1 MATAPSL
8 FPEETIREDQELFR
22 GDIERPIETVIHVD
36 LSDESIVAHEI
47 EEYVVTENIREHLE
61 ELVDVFGDTARNPSE
76 STNVW
81 VSGFFGSGKSSF
93 AKTVGYALD
102 NPLIDGRTATDRLL
116 GRANSHK
123 LDALLNTAHTLVPT
137 IAVFLDLA
145 SGRDMLREGES
156 LVLPVYRGLLKRL
169 GYSSNE
175 LLAELEVTL
184 EAEGRLQAFE
194 AAVLEATDGRPWA
207 QVRDVALAKNYAS
220 RALHLIDSANFP
232 SADSWAKAAA
242 APNID
247 HNWLANRALELL
259 ARRGEGATRLVFV
272 VDEVGQYVARSIQR
286 MFDLQGLAE
295 AFQKKRG
302 PLWLVVTSQER
313 LSDVVDSLESRQVE
327 YARVQDR
334 FPLRVDLL
342 PSDIH
347 EVTSRRVLDK
357 TDAGQSLVS
366 ETLAAHRNQLGAHV
380 RLESPTRA
388 ADIAEDQF
396 VRLYP
401 LVPYQVQLLIDAV
414 SARRAQGGG
423 SPMLGGS
430 NRTIIKLAQQLVID
444 PSHGLG
450 DDDVGALITLDRAA
464 QLLEEAIPTSWRHEI
479 EQVADKYGDG
489 ATETQVMRAVALC
502 SDVPALPLTE
512 ANLAVLLHDRIG
524 GESRRGD
531 VADAV
536 AGLVVDDRLR
546 AGDDGYHIQSPEQ
559 KDWEKS
565 RRGKEPRPAD
575 AIRIRKALVRQAL
588 GGLSVTKGRSFKVEL
603 WVEGEKLADGDV
615 ALDIEEADATRRD
628 QLRGQSRDDT
638 AKNRVSWVYSLSDA
652 AYQAIVEWYRSD
664 EMIKAK
670 DTPSKTA
677 AEVEL
682 LGEER
687 QRLGR
692 VERQLTDR
700 LARDLTSG
708 QVIFRGKVDEAP
720 TGTLMQSAQKLMTER
735 ISEIYDRLDS
745 FAAQL
750 STKDV
755 MTVLRTDDLG
765 TVNEALTESGI
776 GLVRLTPEGHQ
787 FATDSGPLDD
797 LLKLVKSEMSFGHAV
812 TGALLASKLAAPPRG
827 APIEVAQALT
837 AAALRAGLLEVTY
850 QGSRIGDP
858 SDHRLERVFGR
869 ISDFRG
875 SSFAPPTAGPD
886 IETRVQLAASL
897 GKLTGTKP
905 AIDPAGLAAALRQFF
920 APDREA
926 CSKIGAGLMGADLA
940 VPDSVS
946 RLRNIVF
953 SFPQASDADVITT
966 AAGAWVDL
974 VADHETVCKLVE
986 TLDDDLPL
994 VRAARAQIQAG
1005 GEGLGSEATAG
1016 VGELADLLA
1025 TGNLLSHRGAIKQLT
1040 TKVQDARR
1048 HAASE
1053 AAARITSKLDHAR
1066 AAIRAQFAE
1075 MDSGKVDEAMRQLEH
1090 LAPPD
1095 EPTTVPLGDLLARAE
1110 LVESR
1115 AASTARV
1122 LEELQAAGNLA
1133 RIHVMDL
1140 VSEPITTEEELDVAL
1155 GRIRQAALA
1164 ELAPPDPK
1172 QVRLQ

>member
-1 MATAPSL
+1 MKV
-8 FPEETIREDQELFR
+8 RELFR

-36 LSDESIVAHEI
+36 LSDEAIVAHEI

-61 ELVDVFGDTARNPSE
+61 ELADVYADTARNPSE

-93 AKTVGYALD
+93 AKTLGYAMA
-102 NPLIDGRTATDRLL
+102 NPAVEGRTATERLL
-116 GRANSHK
+116 PRANSHK
-123 LDALLNTAHTLVPT
+123 LEALLNTAHTLAPT

-156 LVLPVYRGLLKRL
+156 LVLPVYRALLKRL

-194 AAVLEATDGRPWA
+194 TAVTEATDGRPWK

-220 RALHLIDSANFP
+220 RALHLIDATTFP
-232 SADSWAKAAA
+232 SADSWAKAATT
-242 APNID
+242 PSID

-259 ARRGEGATRLVFV
+259 RRRGGRATRLVFV
-272 VDEVGQYVARSIQR
+272 VDEVGQYVARSIHR

-302 PLWLVVTSQER
+302 PLWLVVTSQEK

-357 TDAGQSLVS
+357 TEAGQTLVR
-366 ETLAAHRNQLGAHV
+366 TALAAHRNQLNAHT

-388 ADIAEDQF
+388 ADIAEDEF

-430 NRTIIKLAQQLVID
+430 NRTIIRLAQQLVID
-444 PSHGLG
+444 ATHGLG
-450 DDDVGALITLDRAA
+450 DNKVGALITLDRAA
-464 QLLEEAIPTSWRHEI
+464 LLLEEAIPTSWRHEI
-479 EQVADKYGDG
+479 DQVADKYGEDS
-489 ATETQVMRAVALC
+489 TEAQVMRAVALC

-512 ANLAVLLHDRIG
+512 ANLAALLHESIG
-524 GESRRGD
+524 GESRRTE
-531 VADAV
+531 VATALQS
-536 AGLVVDDRLR
+536 LVTDDRLR
-546 AGDDGYHIQSPEQ
+546 AGDDGFHIQSPEQ
-559 KDWEKS
+559 KDWEKA

-575 AIRIRKALVRQAL
+575 AIRIRKTLIRQAL
-588 GGLSVTKGRSFKVEL
+588 AGLSVTKGRSFKVEL
-603 WVEGEKLADGDV
+603 WVEGEKLSDGEV
-615 ALDIEEADATRRD
+615 ALHIEEADATRRD
-628 QLRGQSRDDT
+628 QLRNQSREDT
-638 AKNRVSWVYSLSDA
+638 AKNRVTWAYTLSEET
-652 AYQAIVEWYRSD
+652 YQAIVEWYRSD

-677 AEVEL
+677 TEVEL

-687 QRLGR
+687 QRLAR
-692 VERQLTDR
+692 VERKLTDR
-700 LARDLTSG
+700 LAGDLTSG
-708 QVIFRGKVDEAP
+708 QVVFRGKVDDAP
-720 TGTLMQSAQKLMTER
+720 AGTLAQAAQKLITER
-735 ISEIYDRLDS
+735 ISEIYDRLDN

-765 TVNEALTESGI
+765 TVNEALSESGI

-797 LLKLVKSEMSFGHAV
+797 MLKIVKSEMNFGHAV
-812 TGALLASKLAAPPRG
+812 TGALLATKLAAPPRG
-827 APIEVAQALT
+827 APIEIVQALT
-837 AAALRAGLLEVTY
+837 AAAVRAGLLEVTY
-850 QGSRIGDP
+850 QGAKIGNP
-858 SDHRLERVFGR
+858 ADHRLERVFGR
-869 ISDFRG
+869 INDFRG
-875 SSFAPPTAGPD
+875 SSFAPPVAGPSV
-886 IETRVQLAASL
+886 ETRVEVASNL
-897 GKLTGTKP
+897 GKVTGTKP
-905 AIDPAGLAAALRQFF
+905 PIDPAGLAAALREFF
-920 APDREA
+920 SPDGEA
-926 CSKIGAGLMGADLA
+926 CSKIRAGLMGADLA
-940 VPDSVS
+940 VPDAVT
-946 RLRNIVF
+946 RLQNIVA
-953 SFPQASDADVITT
+953 SFRQASDADIVTT
-966 AAGAWVDL
+966 AAAAWVDL
-974 VADHETVCKLVE
+974 TADHETVGKLEE
-986 TLDDDLPL
+986 TLDDDLPI
-994 VRAARAQIQAG
+994 VRKARAEVQAG
-1005 GEGLGSEATAG
+1005 GKGLPTEAMAA
-1016 VGELADLLA
+1016 VDELADLLA
-1025 TGNLLSHRGAIKQLT
+1025 AGDLLSHRGAIKDLT
-1040 TKVQDARR
+1040 ASIEDARR
-1048 HAASE
+1048 RAVDEAVARLIEELDATRAS
-1053 AAARITSKLDHAR
+1053 
-1066 AAIRAQFAE
+1066 IRARFAD
-1075 MDSGKVDEAMRQLEH
+1075 MDHGKVDEALRQLED
-1090 LAPPD
+1090 LTPPKD
-1095 EPTTVPLGDLLARAE
+1095 PGALGLGDLLGRIE
-1110 LVESR
+1110 LVEPR
-1115 AASTARV
+1115 AAATARV

-1133 RIHVMDL
+1133 RVRVTEL

-1155 GRIRQAALA
+1155 GRIRQAAAA
-1164 ELAPPDPK
+1164 ELSDGK

>member
-1 MATAPSL
+1 MK
-8 FPEETIREDQELFR
+8 IRELFR

-36 LSDESIVAHEI
+36 LSDEATVAHEI

-61 ELVDVFGDTARNPSE
+61 ELADVYGDNARNPSE

-93 AKTVGYALD
+93 AKAIGYALA
-102 NPLIDGRTATDRLL
+102 NPLIEGRTATDRLL
-116 GRANSHK
+116 ARANSHK
-123 LDALLNTAHTLVPT
+123 LEALLNTAHKQAPT

-175 LLAELEVTL
+175 LLAELEITL

-194 AAVLEATDGRPWA
+194 TAVLEATDGRPWA

-220 RALHLIDSANFP
+220 RALHLIDSATFP

-259 ARRGEGATRLVFV
+259 ARRGDGAKRLVFV

-357 TDAGQSLVS
+357 TDAGRSLVS
-366 ETLAAHRNQLGAHV
+366 DALAAHRNQFNAHV

-388 ADIAEDQF
+388 ADIAEDEF

-444 PSHGLG
+444 PNHGLG
-450 DDDVGALITLDRAA
+450 DGDVGALITLDRAA
-464 QLLEEAIPTSWRHEI
+464 RLLEEAIPTSWRHEI

-489 ATETQVMRAVALC
+489 ATEAQVMRAVALC

-512 ANLAVLLHDRIG
+512 PNLAVLLHDRIG
-524 GESRRGD
+524 GESRRGE
-531 VADAV
+531 VADAL
-536 AGLVVDDRLR
+536 GRLVIDDRLR
-546 AGDDGYHIQSPEQ
+546 VGDDGYHIQSPEQ

-575 AIRIRKALVRQAL
+575 AIRIRKALLRQAL
-588 GGLSVTKGRSFKVEL
+588 AGLSVTNGRSFKVEL

-615 ALDIEEADATRRD
+615 PLHIEEADSTRCD
-628 QLRGQSRDDT
+628 QLRGQSREDT
-638 AKNRVSWVYSLSDA
+638 AKNRVSWVYSLSDD

-664 EMIKAK
+664 EMIKTK

-692 VERQLTDR
+692 IERQLTDR

-708 QVIFRGKVDEAP
+708 QVIFRGKMDDAP
-720 TGTLMQSAQKLMTER
+720 AGSLTQSAQKLMTER
-735 ISEIYDRLDS
+735 ISEIYDRLDG

-765 TVNEALTESGI
+765 TVSEALTESGI
-776 GLVRLTPEGHQ
+776 GLVRLTPQGHR

-797 LLKLVKSEMSFGHAV
+797 LLRVVKSEMSFGHAV

-827 APIEVAQALT
+827 APIEVAQALA

-858 SDHRLERVFGR
+858 SDHRLDRVFGK

-886 IETRVQLAASL
+886 VETRVQLATNL
-897 GKLTGTKP
+897 GKLTGTRP
-905 AIDPAGLAAALRQFF
+905 AIDPTGLAAALRQFF
-920 APDREA
+920 AADREA
-926 CSKIGAGLMGADLA
+926 CSKIGAGLMGADLP
-940 VPDSVS
+940 VPDSVT
-946 RLRNIVF
+946 RLQNIVA
-953 SFPQASDADVITT
+953 SFPQASDADVIAT

-994 VRAARAQIQAG
+994 VRAARAEIRAG
-1005 GEGLGSEATAG
+1005 SEGLEPDVTAAAR
-1016 VGELADLLA
+1016 ELADLLA
-1025 TGNLLSHRGAIKQLT
+1025 TGNLLSHRGEIKQLT
-1040 TKVQDARR
+1040 TTVQDARR
-1048 HAASE
+1048 HAATD
-1053 AAARITSKLDHAR
+1053 AAADITSKLDHAR
-1066 AAIRAQFAE
+1066 AAIRARFAE
-1075 MDSGKVDEAMRQLEH
+1075 MDSGKVDEALRPLEQ
-1090 LAPPD
+1090 LAPPG

-1115 AASTARV
+1115 AANTARV

-1133 RIHVMDL
+1133 WIQVMDL
-1140 VSEPITTEEELDVAL
+1140 VSEPITSEEELDVAL
-1155 GRIRQAALA
+1155 VRIRQAVVIELA
-1164 ELAPPDPK
+1164 EGK
-1172 QVRLQ
+1172 QVRLR

>member
-1 MATAPSL
+1 VK
-8 FPEETIREDQELFR
+8 IRELFR

-36 LSDESIVAHEI
+36 LSDEATVAHEI

-61 ELVDVFGDTARNPSE
+61 ELADVYGDNARNPSE

-93 AKTVGYALD
+93 AKAIGYALA
-102 NPLIDGRTATDRLL
+102 NPLIEGRTATDRLL
-116 GRANSHK
+116 ARANSHK
-123 LDALLNTAHTLVPT
+123 LEALLNTAHKQAPT

-175 LLAELEVTL
+175 LLAELEITL

-194 AAVLEATDGRPWA
+194 TAVLEATDGRPWA

-220 RALHLIDSANFP
+220 RALHLIDSATFP

-259 ARRGEGATRLVFV
+259 ARRGDGAKRLVFV

-357 TDAGQSLVS
+357 TDAGRSLVS
-366 ETLAAHRNQLGAHV
+366 DALAAHRNQFNAHV

-388 ADIAEDQF
+388 ADIAEDEF

-444 PSHGLG
+444 PNHGLG
-450 DDDVGALITLDRAA
+450 DGDVGALITLDRAA
-464 QLLEEAIPTSWRHEI
+464 RLLEEAIPTSWRHEI

-489 ATETQVMRAVALC
+489 ATEAQVMRAVALC

-512 ANLAVLLHDRIG
+512 PNLAVLLHDRIG
-524 GESRRGD
+524 GESRRGE
-531 VADAV
+531 VADAL
-536 AGLVVDDRLR
+536 GRLVIDDRLR
-546 AGDDGYHIQSPEQ
+546 VGDDGYHIQSPEQ

-575 AIRIRKALVRQAL
+575 AIRIRKALLRQAL
-588 GGLSVTKGRSFKVEL
+588 AGLSVTNGRSFKVEL

-615 ALDIEEADATRRD
+615 PLHIEEADSTRCD
-628 QLRGQSRDDT
+628 QLRGQSREDT
-638 AKNRVSWVYSLSDA
+638 AKNRVSWVYSLSDD

-664 EMIKAK
+664 EMIKTK

-692 VERQLTDR
+692 IERQLTDR

-708 QVIFRGKVDEAP
+708 QVIFRGKMDDAP
-720 TGTLMQSAQKLMTER
+720 AGSLTQSAQKLMTER
-735 ISEIYDRLDS
+735 ISEIYDRLDG

-765 TVNEALTESGI
+765 TVSEALTESGI
-776 GLVRLTPEGHQ
+776 GLVRLTPQGHR

-797 LLKLVKSEMSFGHAV
+797 LLRVVKSEMSFGHAV

-827 APIEVAQALT
+827 APIEVAQALA

-858 SDHRLERVFGR
+858 SDHRLDRVFGK

-886 IETRVQLAASL
+886 VETRVQLATNL
-897 GKLTGTKP
+897 GKLTGTRP
-905 AIDPAGLAAALRQFF
+905 AIDPTGLAAALRQFF
-920 APDREA
+920 AADREA
-926 CSKIGAGLMGADLA
+926 CSKIGAGLMGADLP
-940 VPDSVS
+940 VPDSVT
-946 RLRNIVF
+946 RLQNIVA
-953 SFPQASDADVITT
+953 SFPQASDADVIAT

-994 VRAARAQIQAG
+994 VRAARAEIRAG
-1005 GEGLGSEATAG
+1005 SEGLEPDVTAAAR
-1016 VGELADLLA
+1016 ELADLLA
-1025 TGNLLSHRGAIKQLT
+1025 TGNLLSHRGEIKQLT
-1040 TKVQDARR
+1040 TTVQDARR
-1048 HAASE
+1048 HAATD
-1053 AAARITSKLDHAR
+1053 AAADITSKLDHAR
-1066 AAIRAQFAE
+1066 AAIRARFAE
-1075 MDSGKVDEAMRQLEH
+1075 MDSGKVDEALRPLEQ
-1090 LAPPD
+1090 LAPPG

-1115 AASTARV
+1115 AANTARV

-1133 RIHVMDL
+1133 WIQVMDL
-1140 VSEPITTEEELDVAL
+1140 VSEPITSEEELDVAL
-1155 GRIRQAALA
+1155 VRIRQAVVIELA
-1164 ELAPPDPK
+1164 EGK
-1172 QVRLQ
+1172 QVRLR

>member
-1 MATAPSL
+1 VK
-8 FPEETIREDQELFR
+8 IRELFR

-36 LSDESIVAHEI
+36 LSDEAIVAHEI

-61 ELVDVFGDTARNPSE
+61 ELADVYGDTARNPSE

-93 AKTVGYALD
+93 AKTVGYALA
-102 NPLIDGRTATDRLL
+102 NPLIEGRTATDRLL

-123 LDALLNTAHTLVPT
+123 LEALLNTAHKQAPT

-175 LLAELEVTL
+175 LLAELEITL

-194 AAVLEATDGRPWA
+194 TAVLEATDGRPWA
-207 QVRDVALAKNYAS
+207 QVRDVALSRNYAS
-220 RALHLIDSANFP
+220 RALHLIDAANFP

-242 APNID
+242 APSID

-259 ARRGEGATRLVFV
+259 GRRGDGATRLVFV

-366 ETLAAHRNQLGAHV
+366 ETLAAHRNQFNAHV

-388 ADIAEDQF
+388 ADIAEDEF

-401 LVPYQVQLLIDAV
+401 IVPYQVQLLIDAV

-450 DDDVGALITLDRAA
+450 DDDVGALITFDRAA

-479 EQVADKYGDG
+479 EQVADKYGAG

-531 VADAV
+531 VADAL

-588 GGLSVTKGRSFKVEL
+588 AGLSVTKGRSFKVEL

-615 ALDIEEADATRRD
+615 ALHIEEADATRRD

-638 AKNRVSWVYSLSDA
+638 AKNRVSWVYSLSDT

-700 LARDLTSG
+700 LARDLTGG

-720 TGTLMQSAQKLMTER
+720 AGTLTQSAQKLMTER

-776 GLVRLTPEGHQ
+776 GLVRLTPQGHQ
-787 FATDSGPLDD
+787 FAADSGPLDD
-797 LLKLVKSEMSFGHAV
+797 LLKVIKSEMSFGHAV

-827 APIEVAQALT
+827 APIEVSQALT

-920 APDREA
+920 AADREA

-940 VPDSVS
+940 VPDSVT
-946 RLRNIVF
+946 RLRNIVA

-994 VRAARAQIQAG
+994 VRAARAEIQAG
-1005 GEGLGSEATAG
+1005 GEGLESDASTA

-1025 TGNLLSHRGAIKQLT
+1025 TGNLLSHRGEIKQLT

-1048 HAASE
+1048 HAATE
-1053 AAARITSKLDHAR
+1053 AAAHITSKLDHAR
-1066 AAIRAQFAE
+1066 AAIRARFAE
-1075 MDSGKVDEAMRQLEH
+1075 MDSGKVDEALRQLDQ

-1133 RIHVMDL
+1133 RIHVTDL
-1140 VSEPITTEEELDVAL
+1140 VSEPITTEEELDIAL

>member
-1 MATAPSL
+1 MK
-8 FPEETIREDQELFR
+8 IRELFR
-22 GDIERPIETVIHVD
+22 GDIARPIETVIHVD
-36 LSDESIVAHEI
+36 LSDEATVAHEI
-47 EEYVVTENIREHLE
+47 EEYVVTENIREHVE
-61 ELVDVFGDTARNPSE
+61 ELADVYADTARNPSE

-93 AKTVGYALD
+93 AKTVGYALAD
-102 NPLIDGRTATDRLL
+102 PVIEGRTATDRLL
-116 GRANSHK
+116 ARANSHK
-123 LDALLNTAHTLVPT
+123 LEALLNTAHTVAPT

-175 LLAELEVTL
+175 LLAELEITL
-184 EAEGRLQAFE
+184 EAEGRLEVFE
-194 AAVLEATDGRPWA
+194 TAVLEATDGRPWA
-207 QVRDVALAKNYAS
+207 QVRDVALSKNYAS
-220 RALHLIDSANFP
+220 RALHLIDLANFP
-232 SADSWAKAAA
+232 SADSWARAAT
-242 APNID
+242 APSID
-247 HNWLANRALELL
+247 HNWLARRALELL
-259 ARRGEGATRLVFV
+259 GRRGAGATRLVFV

-357 TDAGQSLVS
+357 TEAGQSRVR
-366 ETLAAHRNQLGAHV
+366 EALAAHRNQLNAHV

-388 ADIAEDQF
+388 ADIAEDEF

-401 LVPYQVQLLIDAV
+401 LLPYQVQLLIDAV

-430 NRTIIKLAQQLVID
+430 NRTIIKLAQQLVVD

-450 DDDVGALITLDRAA
+450 NDDVGALITLDRAA

-479 EQVADKYGDG
+479 EQVADRYGDDG
-489 ATETQVMRAVALC
+489 VETQVMQAVALC

-524 GESRRGD
+524 GESRRPE
-531 VADAV
+531 VADALARLV
-536 AGLVVDDRLR
+536 ADDRLR
-546 AGDDGYHIQSPEQ
+546 AGDEGYHIQSPEQ

-575 AIRIRKALVRQAL
+575 SIRIRKALVRQAL
-588 GGLSVTKGRSFKVEL
+588 AGLSVTKGRSFKVEL
-603 WVEGEKLADGDV
+603 WVDGEKLSDGEV
-615 ALDIEEADATRRD
+615 ALHIEEADGARRD
-628 QLRGQSRDDT
+628 QLRTQSREDA
-638 AKNRVSWVYSLSDA
+638 AKNRVSWVYSLSENDTYHA
-652 AYQAIVEWYRSD
+652 LVEFYRSD

-692 VERQLTDR
+692 VERQLADR
-700 LARDLTSG
+700 LSRDLTSG

-720 TGTLMQSAQKLMTER
+720 AGTLMQSAQTVVTER

-765 TVNEALTESGI
+765 TVNEALAETGI
-776 GLVRLTPEGHQ
+776 GLVRLTPHGHQ
-787 FATDSGPLDD
+787 FATDTSPLDD
-797 LLKLVKSEMSFGHAV
+797 LLKVVMGEMSFGHAA
-812 TGALLASKLAAPPRG
+812 TGALLAKELAAPPRG
-827 APIEVAQALT
+827 APVEVVQVLA
-837 AAALRAGLLEVTY
+837 AAALRSGLLEVTY
-850 QGSRIGDP
+850 QGSKIGDP

-869 ISDFRG
+869 INDFRG
-875 SSFAPPTAGPD
+875 SSFAPPTAGPSV
-886 IETRVQLAASL
+886 EMRVELAANL
-897 GKLTGTKP
+897 GKLTGANP
-905 AIDPAGLAAALRQFF
+905 PIDAAGLAGALRDFF
-920 APDREA
+920 AADGEA
-926 CSKIGAGLMGADLA
+926 CSKIGAGLMGAGLP
-940 VPDSVS
+940 VPDAVT
-946 RLRNIVF
+946 RLQNIVA
-953 SFPQASDADVITT
+953 SFRRTSDADTVTT
-966 AAGAWVDL
+966 AVEAWVDL
-974 VADHETVCKLVE
+974 TADHETICNLVE
-986 TLDDDLPL
+986 TLDEDLPL
-994 VRAARAQIQAG
+994 VRRARAEVHAG
-1005 GEGLGSEATAG
+1005 QEGLPTDASSA
-1016 VGELADLLA
+1016 VSELADLLA
-1025 TGNLLSHRGAIKQLT
+1025 AGDLLSHRGAIKDLT
-1040 TKVQDARR
+1040 LKVRDARS
-1048 HAASE
+1048 HAAAE
-1053 AAARITSKLDHAR
+1053 AAARVTAKLEEAR
-1066 AAIRAQFAE
+1066 TAIRARFAE
-1075 MDSGKVDEAMRQLEH
+1075 MDDGKVDEALRQLDQ
-1090 LAPPD
+1090 LAPPA
-1095 EPTTVPLGDLLARAE
+1095 EPTTVPLGDLLARVE
-1110 LVESR
+1110 LVEPR
-1115 AASTARV
+1115 TENTARV

-1133 RIHVMDL
+1133 RVRVMAL
-1140 VSEPITTEEELDVAL
+1140 VSEPITTEEELDIAL
-1155 GRIRQAALA
+1155 ERIRQAAVA
-1164 ELAPPDPK
+1164 ELAEGK

>member
-1 MATAPSL
+1 MK
-8 FPEETIREDQELFR
+8 IRGLFR

-36 LSDESIVAHEI
+36 LSDEAIVAHEI

-61 ELVDVFGDTARNPSE
+61 ELADCYADTARNPSE

-93 AKTVGYALD
+93 AKTVGYALA
-102 NPLIDGRTATDRLL
+102 NPSIEGRTATDRLL
-116 GRANSHK
+116 VRANSHK
-123 LDALLNTAHTLVPT
+123 LEALLNTAHTQAPT

-156 LVLPVYRGLLKRL
+156 LVVPVYRGLLKRL

-175 LLAELEVTL
+175 LLAELEITL

-194 AAVLEATDGRPWA
+194 TAVLEATDGRPWA
-207 QVRDVALAKNYAS
+207 QVRDVALSKNYAS
-220 RALHLIDSANFP
+220 RALHLIDAANLP

-259 ARRGEGATRLVFV
+259 GRRGDGATRLVFV
-272 VDEVGQYVARSIQR
+272 IDEVGQYVARSIQR

-357 TDAGQSLVS
+357 TEAGQSLVR
-366 ETLAAHRNQLGAHV
+366 EALAAHRNQLNAHV

-388 ADIAEDQF
+388 ADIAEDEF

-401 LVPYQVQLLIDAV
+401 LLPYQVQLLIDAV

-450 DDDVGALITLDRAA
+450 DNDVGALITLDRAA

-489 ATETQVMRAVALC
+489 AGETQVMQAVALC

-524 GESRRGD
+524 GESRRAE
-531 VADAV
+531 VADALARLV
-536 AGLVVDDRLR
+536 ADDRLR
-546 AGDDGYHIQSPEQ
+546 ASDAGYHIQSPEQ

-575 AIRIRKALVRQAL
+575 AIRIRKALARQAL
-588 GGLSVTKGRSFKVEL
+588 AGLSVTKGRSFKVEL
-603 WVEGEKLADGDV
+603 WVEGEKLSDGEV
-615 ALDIEEADATRRD
+615 ALHIEEADGTRRD
-628 QLRGQSRDDT
+628 QLRNQSRENA
-638 AKNRVSWVYSLSDA
+638 AKNRVSWVYSLSDDT
-652 AYQAIVEWYRSD
+652 YQAIVEWYRSD

-708 QVIFRGKVDEAP
+708 QVIFRGKVDDAP
-720 TGTLMQSAQKLMTER
+720 AGTLTQSAQKLLTER

-750 STKDV
+750 SPKDV

-776 GLVRLTPEGHQ
+776 GLVRLTPHGHQ

-797 LLKLVKSEMSFGHAV
+797 LLKVVKSEMSFGHAV
-812 TGALLASKLAAPPRG
+812 TGALLATKLAAPPRG
-827 APIEVAQALT
+827 APIEVAQALA

-850 QGSRIGDP
+850 QGSKIGDP
-858 SDHRLERVFGR
+858 SDHRLERVFGK
-869 ISDFRG
+869 INDFRG
-875 SSFAPPTAGPD
+875 SSFAPPTAGPAV
-886 IETRVQLAASL
+886 ETRVELAASL
-897 GKLTGTKP
+897 GKLTGTRP
-905 AIDPAGLAAALRQFF
+905 PIDVAGLAAGLRDFF
-920 APDREA
+920 AADGEA
-926 CSKIGAGLMGADLA
+926 CSKIGAGLMGADLP
-940 VPDSVS
+940 VPDAVT
-946 RLRNIVF
+946 RLQNIVA
-953 SFPQASDADVITT
+953 SFRQASDAEIVTT
-966 AAGAWVDL
+966 AAAAWVDL
-974 VADHETVCKLVE
+974 TADHRTVCKLIE
-986 TLDDDLPL
+986 TLDEDLPL
-994 VRAARAQIQAG
+994 VRNARSEVHAG
-1005 GEGLGSEATAG
+1005 QEGLPSEASSA
-1016 VGELADLLA
+1016 VAELVDLLA
-1025 TGNLLSHRGAIKQLT
+1025 AGDLLSHRGALKDLT
-1040 TKVQDARR
+1040 MTVQDARR
-1048 HAASE
+1048 HAAAE
-1053 AAARITSKLDHAR
+1053 VAARVTAKLEEAR
-1066 AAIRAQFAE
+1066 TAIRARFAE
-1075 MDSGKVDEAMRQLEH
+1075 MDGGKVDEALRQLDQ
-1090 LAPPD
+1090 LTPPA
-1095 EPTTVPLGDLLARAE
+1095 EPTVVPLGDLLARIE
-1110 LVESR
+1110 LVEPR
-1115 AASTARV
+1115 ANNTVRV

-1133 RIHVMDL
+1133 RVRVMEL
-1140 VSEPITTEEELDVAL
+1140 VSEPITTEEELDSAL
-1155 GRIRQAALA
+1155 GRIRQAAVA
-1164 ELAPPDPK
+1164 ELADGK

>member
-1 MATAPSL
+1 MK
-8 FPEETIREDQELFR
+8 IRELFR

-36 LSDESIVAHEI
+36 LSDEAIVAHEI

-61 ELVDVFGDTARNPSE
+61 ELVDVYGDTARNPSE

-93 AKTVGYALD
+93 AKTVGYALAD
-102 NPLIDGRTATDRLL
+102 PVIEGRTATDRLL
-116 GRANSHK
+116 ARANSHK
-123 LDALLNTAHTLVPT
+123 LEALLNTAHTLAPT

-175 LLAELEVTL
+175 LLAELEITL

-194 AAVLEATDGRPWA
+194 TAVLEATDGRPWA

-220 RALHLIDSANFP
+220 RALHLIDAANFP

-259 ARRGEGATRLVFV
+259 GRRGDRATRLVFV

-357 TDAGQSLVS
+357 TEAGQSLVR
-366 ETLAAHRNQLGAHV
+366 EALAAHRNQLNAHV

-388 ADIAEDQF
+388 ADIAEDEF

-401 LVPYQVQLLIDAV
+401 LLPYQVQLLIDAV

-444 PSHGLG
+444 PSYGLG

-479 EQVADKYGDG
+479 EQVADRYGDD
-489 ATETQVMRAVALC
+489 AAETQVMQAVALC
-502 SDVPALPLTE
+502 SDVPALPLSE

-524 GESRRGD
+524 GESRRAEI
-531 VADAV
+531 ADALARLV
-536 AGLVVDDRLR
+536 ADDRLR
-546 AGDDGYHIQSPEQ
+546 ADDDGYHIQSPEQ

-588 GGLSVTKGRSFKVEL
+588 AGLSVTKGRSFKVEL
-603 WVEGEKLADGDV
+603 WVESEKLSDGEV
-615 ALDIEEADATRRD
+615 GLHIEEADATRRD
-628 QLRGQSRDDT
+628 QVRNQSREDA
-638 AKNRVSWVYSLSDA
+638 AKNRVSWVYSLSDDT
-652 AYQAIVEWYRSD
+652 YQAIVEWHRSD

-708 QVIFRGKVDEAP
+708 RVIFRGKVDDAP
-720 TGTLMQSAQKLMTER
+720 AGTLTQSAQKLITER

-776 GLVRLTPEGHQ
+776 GLVRLTPHGHQ
-787 FATDSGPLDD
+787 FAADSGPLND
-797 LLKLVKSEMSFGHAV
+797 LLKVVKSEMSFGHAV
-812 TGALLASKLAAPPRG
+812 TGALLATKLAAPPRG
-827 APIEVAQALT
+827 APIEVAQALA

-850 QGSRIGDP
+850 QGSKIGDP
-858 SDHRLERVFGR
+858 SDHRLERVFGK
-869 ISDFRG
+869 INDFRG
-875 SSFAPPTAGPD
+875 SSFAPPTAGPAV
-886 IETRVQLAASL
+886 ETRVELAANL

-905 AIDPAGLAAALRQFF
+905 PIDVAGLAAALRDFF
-920 APDREA
+920 AADGEG
-926 CSKIGAGLMGADLA
+926 CSKIGAGLMGADLP
-940 VPDSVS
+940 VPDAVT
-946 RLRNIVF
+946 RLQNIVA
-953 SFPQASDADVITT
+953 SFRQASDADIVTT
-966 AAGAWVDL
+966 AAAAWVDL
-974 VADHETVCKLVE
+974 TADHQAVGKLVE
-986 TLDDDLPL
+986 SLDEDLPL
-994 VRAARAQIQAG
+994 VRKARAEVHAG
-1005 GEGLGSEATAG
+1005 QVGLPSDASSA
-1016 VGELADLLA
+1016 VSELADLLA
-1025 TGNLLSHRGAIKQLT
+1025 AGDLLSHRGAIKDLT
-1040 TKVQDARR
+1040 LKVQDARR
-1048 HAASE
+1048 HAATE
-1053 AAARITSKLDHAR
+1053 AAARVTAKLEEAR
-1066 AAIRAQFAE
+1066 TAIRARFAE
-1075 MDSGKVDEAMRQLEH
+1075 MDTGKVDEALRQLDQ
-1090 LAPPD
+1090 LATPA
-1095 EPTTVPLGDLLARAE
+1095 EPTSVPLGDLLARVE
-1110 LVESR
+1110 LVEPR
-1115 AASTARV
+1115 AANTARV

-1133 RIHVMDL
+1133 RVRVTEL
-1140 VSEPITTEEELDVAL
+1140 VSEPITTEEELDIAL
-1155 GRIRQAALA
+1155 GRIRQAAVA
-1164 ELAPPDPK
+1164 ELADGK

>member
-1 MATAPSL
+1 VK
-8 FPEETIREDQELFR
+8 IRELFR

-36 LSDESIVAHEI
+36 LSDEAIVAHEI

-61 ELVDVFGDTARNPSE
+61 ELVDVYADTARNPSE

-93 AKTVGYALD
+93 AKTVGYALAD
-102 NPLIDGRTATDRLL
+102 PVIEGRTVTDRLL
-116 GRANSHK
+116 ARANSHK
-123 LDALLNTAHTLVPT
+123 LEALLSTAQALAPT

-156 LVLPVYRGLLKRL
+156 LVLPAYRGLLKRL

-175 LLAELEVTL
+175 LLAELEITL

-194 AAVLEATDGRPWA
+194 TAALEATGGRPWG

-220 RALHLIDSANFP
+220 RALHLIDAANFP

-259 ARRGEGATRLVFV
+259 GRRGNGATRLVFV

-357 TDAGQSLVS
+357 TEAGQSLVR
-366 ETLAAHRNQLGAHV
+366 EALAAHRNQLNAHV

-388 ADIAEDQF
+388 ADIAEDEF

-401 LVPYQVQLLIDAV
+401 LLPYQVQLLIDAV

-479 EQVADKYGDG
+479 EQVADSYGDG
-489 ATETQVMRAVALC
+489 AAETRVMRAVALC
-502 SDVPALPLTE
+502 SDVSALSLTE
-512 ANLAVLLHDRIG
+512 TNLAVLLHDRIG
-524 GESRRGD
+524 GESRRAE
-531 VADAV
+531 VADALARLV
-536 AGLVVDDRLR
+536 ADDRLR

-588 GGLSVTKGRSFKVEL
+588 SGLSVTKGRSFKVEL
-603 WVEGEKLADGDV
+603 WVEGEKLSDGEV
-615 ALDIEEADATRRD
+615 ALHIEEADGTRRD
-628 QLRGQSRDDT
+628 QLRNQTREDA
-638 AKNRVSWVYSLSDA
+638 AKNRLSWVYGLSDDT
-652 AYQAIVEWYRSD
+652 YEAIVEWYRSD
-664 EMIKAK
+664 EMVKAK

-677 AEVEL
+677 TEIEL

-708 QVIFRGKVDEAP
+708 QVIFRGKIDEAP
-720 TGTLMQSAQKLMTER
+720 AGTLTQSAQKLMTER

-765 TVNEALTESGI
+765 TVNDTLTESGI
-776 GLVRLTPEGHQ
+776 GLVRLTPHGHQ
-787 FATDSGPLDD
+787 FATESGPLDD
-797 LLKLVKSEMSFGHAV
+797 LLKVVKSEMSFGHAV
-812 TGALLASKLAAPPRG
+812 TGALLATKLAAPPRG
-827 APIEVAQALT
+827 APIEVAQALA

-850 QGSRIGDP
+850 QGSKIGDP
-858 SDHRLERVFGR
+858 SDHRLERVFGK
-869 ISDFRG
+869 INDFRG
-875 SSFAPPTAGPD
+875 SSFAPPTAGPAV
-886 IETRVQLAASL
+886 ETRVELAANL

-905 AIDPAGLAAALRQFF
+905 PIDVAGLAAAVREFF
-920 APDREA
+920 AADGEA
-926 CSKIGAGLMGADLA
+926 CSKIGAGLMGADLP
-940 VPDSVS
+940 VPDAVT
-946 RLRNIVF
+946 RLQNIVA
-953 SFPQASDADVITT
+953 SFRQASDADIVTT

-974 VADHETVCKLVE
+974 TADHQTVCKLVE
-986 TLDDDLPL
+986 TLDEDLPL
-994 VRAARAQIQAG
+994 VRKARAEVHAG
-1005 GEGLGSEATAG
+1005 HEGLPSDASSD
-1016 VGELADLLA
+1016 VSELAGLLA
-1025 TGNLLSHRGAIKQLT
+1025 ASDLLSHRGAIKDLT
-1040 TKVQDARR
+1040 LKVQGARR
-1048 HAASE
+1048 RAAAE
-1053 AAARITSKLDHAR
+1053 AAARVTAKLEEAR
-1066 AAIRAQFAE
+1066 TAIRARFAE
-1075 MDSGKVDEAMRQLEH
+1075 MDSGKVDEALRQLDQ

-1095 EPTTVPLGDLLARAE
+1095 ESTAVPLGDLLARVE
-1110 LVESR
+1110 LVEPR

-1133 RIHVMDL
+1133 RIRVMEL
-1140 VSEPITTEEELDVAL
+1140 VSEPITTEEELDMAL
-1155 GRIRQAALA
+1155 GRIRQAAVAQLA
-1164 ELAPPDPK
+1164 DGK

>member
-1 MATAPSL
+1 VK
-8 FPEETIREDQELFR
+8 IRELFR

-36 LSDESIVAHEI
+36 LSDEAIVAHEI
-47 EEYVVTENIREHLE
+47 DEYVVTENIREQLE
-61 ELVDVFGDTARNPSE
+61 ELVDIYADTARNPSE

-93 AKTVGYALD
+93 AKTAGYALAD
-102 NPLIDGRTATDRLL
+102 PIVEGRTATERLL
-116 GRANSHK
+116 PRANSHK
-123 LDALLNTAHTLVPT
+123 LEALLNTAHTLAPT

-156 LVLPVYRGLLKRL
+156 LVLPVYRSLLRRL
-169 GYSSNE
+169 GYSTNE
-175 LLAELEVTL
+175 LLAELEITL
-184 EAEGRLQAFE
+184 EAEGRLGAFE
-194 AAVLEATDGRPWA
+194 TAVLEATDGRPWE

-220 RALHLIDSANFP
+220 RGLHLIDPANFP
-232 SADSWAKAAA
+232 SADSWAKASAV
-242 APNID
+242 PNID

-259 ARRGEGATRLVFV
+259 ARRGGGAMRLLFV

-302 PLWLVVTSQER
+302 PLWLVVTSQEK

-357 TDAGQSLVS
+357 TDSGQSLVRDA
-366 ETLAAHRNQLGAHV
+366 LVAHRNQLNANA

-388 ADIAEDQF
+388 ADIAEDEF

-401 LVPYQVQLLIDAV
+401 LLPYQVQLLIDAV

-430 NRTIIKLAQQLVID
+430 NRTIIKLAQQLVVD
-444 PSHGLG
+444 PNHGLG
-450 DDDVGALITLDRAA
+450 DADVGALITLDRAA
-464 QLLEEAIPTSWRHEI
+464 RLLEEAIPTSWRHEI
-479 EQVADKYGDG
+479 EQVADKYGND
-489 ATETQVMRAVALC
+489 AIETQVMQAVALC

-512 ANLAVLLHDRIG
+512 VNLAVLLHDRIG
-524 GESRRGD
+524 GESRRAEVGD
-531 VADAV
+531 ALAR
-536 AGLVVDDRLR
+536 LVTDDRLR
-546 AGDDGYHIQSPEQ
+546 AGDDGYHVQSPEQ
-559 KDWEKS
+559 KNWEKA

-575 AIRIRKALVRQAL
+575 AIRIRKSLIRQAL
-588 GGLSVTKGRSFKVEL
+588 AGLSVTKGRSFKVEL
-603 WVEGEKLADGDV
+603 WVDGEKLSDGEV
-615 ALDIEEADATRRD
+615 PLHIEEADGARRE
-628 QLRGQSRDDT
+628 QLRNESREDK
-638 AKNRVSWVYSLSDA
+638 AKNRVSWTYSLSDDT
-652 AYQAIVEWYRSD
+652 YQAIVEWYRSD
-664 EMIKAK
+664 EMIRAK

-677 AEVEL
+677 TEVEL

-700 LARDLTSG
+700 LARDLTNG
-708 QVIFRGKVDEAP
+708 QVIFQGKVDDAP
-720 TGTLMQSAQKLMTER
+720 VGTLTQTAQKLMTDR

-776 GLVRLTPEGHQ
+776 GLVRLTPHGSQ

-797 LLKLVKSEMSFGHAV
+797 LLKVVNSEMSFGHAV
-812 TGALLASKLAAPPRG
+812 TGALLATKLADPPRG
-827 APIEVAQALT
+827 APIEVVQALA

-850 QGSRIGDP
+850 QGAKIGNP
-858 SDHRLERVFGR
+858 SDHRLDRVFGK

-875 SSFAPPTAGPD
+875 SSFAPPTSGPD
-886 IETRVQLAASL
+886 VETRVEVAANL

-905 AIDPAGLAAALRQFF
+905 PIDVAGLAATLRDFF
-920 APDREA
+920 AADGEA
-926 CSKIGAGLMGADLA
+926 CSTVGAGLMGADLP
-940 VPDSVS
+940 VPDAVT
-946 RLRNIVF
+946 RLQNIVV
-953 SFPQASDADVITT
+953 SFRHASDGDVVT
-966 AAGAWVDL
+966 AAAAAWVDL
-974 VADHETVCKLVE
+974 TADHETVRKLAD
-986 TLDDDLPL
+986 TLDEDLPL
-994 VRAARAQIQAG
+994 VRNARAAVQG
-1005 GEGLGSEATAG
+1005 GGLGLPADVVDA
-1016 VGELADLLA
+1016 LHQLDDLLA
-1025 TGNLLSHRGAIKQLT
+1025 ASDLLSHRGTIKDLT
-1040 TKVQDARR
+1040 SKVHDARR
-1048 HAASE
+1048 HAATE
-1053 AAARITSKLDHAR
+1053 AAVQLADKLEEARTTLRAR
-1066 AAIRAQFAE
+1066 FAE
-1075 MDSGKVDEAMRQLEH
+1075 MDSGKLDEALRQLDE

-1095 EPTTVPLGDLLARAE
+1095 DPTPMPLGDLLARVE
-1110 LVESR
+1110 LVEPR
-1115 AASTARV
+1115 AASTARI

-1133 RIHVMDL
+1133 RVHVMQL
-1140 VSEPITTEEELDVAL
+1140 VSEPITSEEELDIAL
-1155 GRIRQAALA
+1155 DRIRQAVIA
-1164 ELAPPDPK
+1164 ELADGK

>member
-1 MATAPSL
+1 VK
-8 FPEETIREDQELFR
+8 IRELFR

-36 LSDESIVAHEI
+36 LSDEAIVAHEI

-61 ELVDVFGDTARNPSE
+61 ELADVYGDTARNPSE
-76 STNVW
+76 STNIW

-93 AKTVGYALD
+93 AKTVGYALA
-102 NPLIDGRTATDRLL
+102 NPLIEGRSATDRLL
-116 GRANSHK
+116 ARANSHK
-123 LDALLNTAHTLVPT
+123 LEALLNTAHKQAPT

-175 LLAELEVTL
+175 LLAELEITL
-184 EAEGRLQAFE
+184 EAEGRLEAFE
-194 AAVLEATDGRPWA
+194 TAVLEATDGRPWA

-220 RALHLIDSANFP
+220 RALHLIDAANFP

-259 ARRGEGATRLVFV
+259 GRRGEGTTRLVFV

-366 ETLAAHRNQLGAHV
+366 EALAAHRNQFNAHI

-388 ADIAEDQF
+388 ADIAEDEF

-444 PSHGLG
+444 PNHGLG
-450 DDDVGALITLDRAA
+450 EDEVGALITLDRAA

-512 ANLAVLLHDRIG
+512 PNLAVLLHDRIG

-531 VADAV
+531 VADAL
-536 AGLVVDDRLR
+536 GRLVVDDRLR

-575 AIRIRKALVRQAL
+575 AIRIRKALLRQAL
-588 GGLSVTKGRSFKVEL
+588 AGLSVTKGRSFKVEL

-615 ALDIEEADATRRD
+615 ALHIEEADAPRRD
-628 QLRGQSRDDT
+628 QLRGQSREDT
-638 AKNRVSWVYSLSDA
+638 AKNRVSWVYSLSDD
-652 AYQAIVEWYRSD
+652 AYHAIVEWHRSD

-692 VERQLTDR
+692 IERQLTDR
-700 LARDLTSG
+700 LARDLTGG
-708 QVIFRGKVDEAP
+708 QVIFRGKMDDAP
-720 TGTLMQSAQKLMTER
+720 AGTLTQSAQKLMTER

-776 GLVRLTPEGHQ
+776 GLVRLTPQGHQ

-797 LLKLVKSEMSFGHAV
+797 LLKVVKSEMSFGHSV

-850 QGSRIGDP
+850 QGSKIGDP
-858 SDHRLERVFGR
+858 SDHRLDRVFGK

-875 SSFAPPTAGPD
+875 SSFAPPTAGPNV
-886 IETRVQLAASL
+886 ETRVQLAANL

-920 APDREA
+920 AADREA
-926 CSKIGAGLMGADLA
+926 CSKIGAGLMGADLP
-940 VPDSVS
+940 VPDSVT
-946 RLRNIVF
+946 RLRNIVA

-974 VADHETVCKLVE
+974 VADHETVCKLVD

-994 VRAARAQIQAG
+994 VRAARAEIQAG
-1005 GEGLGSEATAG
+1005 SEGLDAGATAA

-1025 TGNLLSHRGAIKQLT
+1025 TGNLLSHRGEIKQLT

-1048 HAASE
+1048 HAATD
-1053 AAARITSKLDHAR
+1053 AAAHITSKLDEAR
-1066 AAIRAQFAE
+1066 AAIRTQFAE
-1075 MDSGKVDEAMRQLEH
+1075 MDSSKVDEALRQLEQ
-1090 LAPPD
+1090 LAPPA

-1115 AASTARV
+1115 AANTARV

-1133 RIHVMDL
+1133 RIHVMEL
-1140 VSEPITTEEELDVAL
+1140 VSEPITTEEELDIAL
-1155 GRIRQAALA
+1155 GRIREAALA

>member
-1 MATAPSL
+1 VK
-8 FPEETIREDQELFR
+8 IRELFR

-36 LSDESIVAHEI
+36 LSDEAIVAHEI

-61 ELVDVFGDTARNPSE
+61 ELADVYGDTARNPSE

-93 AKTVGYALD
+93 AKTVGYALA
-102 NPLIDGRTATDRLL
+102 NPLIEGRTATDRLL

-123 LDALLNTAHTLVPT
+123 LEALLNTAHKQAPT

-175 LLAELEVTL
+175 LLAELEITL

-194 AAVLEATDGRPWA
+194 TAVLEATDGRPWA
-207 QVRDVALAKNYAS
+207 QVRDVALSRNYAS
-220 RALHLIDSANFP
+220 RALHLIDAANFP

-242 APNID
+242 APSID

-259 ARRGEGATRLVFV
+259 GRRGDGATRLVFV

-366 ETLAAHRNQLGAHV
+366 ETLAAHRNQFNAHV

-388 ADIAEDQF
+388 ADIAEDEF

-401 LVPYQVQLLIDAV
+401 IVPYQVQLLIDAV

-450 DDDVGALITLDRAA
+450 DDDVGALITFDRAA

-479 EQVADKYGDG
+479 EQVAAKYGAG

-531 VADAV
+531 VADAL

-588 GGLSVTKGRSFKVEL
+588 AGLSVTKGRSFKVEL

-615 ALDIEEADATRRD
+615 ALHIEEADATRRD

-638 AKNRVSWVYSLSDA
+638 AKNRVSWVYSLSDT

-700 LARDLTSG
+700 LARDLTGG

-720 TGTLMQSAQKLMTER
+720 AGTLTQSAQKLMTER

-776 GLVRLTPEGHQ
+776 GLVRLTPQGHQ
-787 FATDSGPLDD
+787 FAADSGPLDD
-797 LLKLVKSEMSFGHAV
+797 LLKVIKSEMSFGHAV

-827 APIEVAQALT
+827 APIEVSQALT

-920 APDREA
+920 AADREA

-940 VPDSVS
+940 VPDSVT
-946 RLRNIVF
+946 RLRNIVA

-994 VRAARAQIQAG
+994 VRAARAEIQAG
-1005 GEGLGSEATAG
+1005 GEGLESDASTA

-1025 TGNLLSHRGAIKQLT
+1025 TGNLLSHRGEIKQLT

-1048 HAASE
+1048 HAATE
-1053 AAARITSKLDHAR
+1053 AAAHITSKLDHAR
-1066 AAIRAQFAE
+1066 AAIRARFAE
-1075 MDSGKVDEAMRQLEH
+1075 MDSGKVDEALRQLDQ

-1133 RIHVMDL
+1133 RIHVTDL
-1140 VSEPITTEEELDVAL
+1140 VSEPITTEEELDIAL

>member
-1 MATAPSL
+1 VK
-8 FPEETIREDQELFR
+8 IRELFR

-36 LSDESIVAHEI
+36 LSDEAIVAHEI

-61 ELVDVFGDTARNPSE
+61 ELADVFGDTARNPSE

-93 AKTVGYALD
+93 AKTVGYALA
-102 NPLIDGRTATDRLL
+102 NPLIERRTATDRLL
-116 GRANSHK
+116 ARANSHK
-123 LDALLNTAHTLVPT
+123 LEALLNTAHKQAPT

-169 GYSSNE
+169 SYSSNE
-175 LLAELEVTL
+175 LLAELEITL

-194 AAVLEATDGRPWA
+194 TAVLEATDGRPWA

-220 RALHLIDSANFP
+220 RALHLIDAANFP

-259 ARRGEGATRLVFV
+259 GRRGEGATRLVFV

-366 ETLAAHRNQLGAHV
+366 EALAAHRNQFNAHV

-388 ADIAEDQF
+388 ADIAEDEF

-444 PSHGLG
+444 PNHGLG
-450 DDDVGALITLDRAA
+450 DGDVGALITLDRAA

-512 ANLAVLLHDRIG
+512 PNLAVLLHDRIG

-531 VADAV
+531 VADAL
-536 AGLVVDDRLR
+536 GRLVVDDRLR

-575 AIRIRKALVRQAL
+575 AIRIRKALLRQAL
-588 GGLSVTKGRSFKVEL
+588 AGLSVTKGRSFKVEL

-615 ALDIEEADATRRD
+615 ALHIEEADPTRRD
-628 QLRGQSRDDT
+628 QLRGQSREDT
-638 AKNRVSWVYSLSDA
+638 AKNRVSWVYSLSDD

-664 EMIKAK
+664 GMIKAK

-692 VERQLTDR
+692 IERQLTDR

-708 QVIFRGKVDEAP
+708 QVIFRGKMDDAP
-720 TGTLMQSAQKLMTER
+720 AGTLTQSAQKLMTER

-776 GLVRLTPEGHQ
+776 GLVRLTPQGHQ

-797 LLKLVKSEMSFGHAV
+797 LLKVVKSEMSFGHAV

-827 APIEVAQALT
+827 APIEVAQALS

-858 SDHRLERVFGR
+858 SDHRLDRVFGK

-886 IETRVQLAASL
+886 VETRVQLAANL

-920 APDREA
+920 AADREA
-926 CSKIGAGLMGADLA
+926 CSKIAAGLMGADLP
-940 VPDSVS
+940 VPDSVT
-946 RLRNIVF
+946 RLRNIVA

-966 AAGAWVDL
+966 AAGAWADL

-994 VRAARAQIQAG
+994 VRAARAEIQAG
-1005 GEGLGSEATAG
+1005 GEGLEADATAA
-1016 VGELADLLA
+1016 VGELSDLLA
-1025 TGNLLSHRGAIKQLT
+1025 TGNLLSHRGEIKQLT
-1040 TKVQDARR
+1040 IKVQDARR
-1048 HAASE
+1048 HAATE
-1053 AAARITSKLDHAR
+1053 AAAHITSKLDRAR
-1066 AAIRAQFAE
+1066 SAIRAGFAE
-1075 MDSGKVDEAMRQLEH
+1075 MDTGRLDEALRQLDQLE
-1090 LAPPD
+1090 PPA
-1095 EPTTVPLGDLLARAE
+1095 EPTTVPLGDLLARIE
-1110 LVESR
+1110 LVEPR
-1115 AASTARV
+1115 AANTVRV

-1133 RIHVMDL
+1133 RVRVTEL
-1140 VSEPITTEEELDVAL
+1140 VSEPITTEEELDIAL
-1155 GRIRQAALA
+1155 GRIRQAAAA
-1164 ELAPPDPK
+1164 ELADGK

>member
-1 MATAPSL
+1 VK
-8 FPEETIREDQELFR
+8 IRELFR
-22 GDIERPIETVIHVD
+22 GDIERRIETVIHVD
-36 LSDESIVAHEI
+36 LSVEEIVAHEI

-61 ELVDVFGDTARNPSE
+61 ELSDVYGDTARNPSE

-93 AKTVGYALD
+93 AKALGYVLA
-102 NPLIDGRTATDRLL
+102 NPTIEGRTATDRLL
-116 GRANSHK
+116 ARANSHK
-123 LDALLNTAHTLVPT
+123 LEALLNTAHTLAPT

-156 LVLPVYRGLLKRL
+156 LLLPVYRSLLKRL

-175 LLAELEVTL
+175 LLAELEITL
-184 EAEGRLQAFE
+184 ETEGRLQAFE
-194 AAVLEATDGRPWA
+194 TAALDATDGRPWS

-220 RALHLIDSANFP
+220 RALHLIDEPNFP
-232 SADSWAKAAA
+232 SADSWAKAAT

-259 ARRGEGATRLVFV
+259 GRRGGGATRLVFV

-342 PSDIH
+342 PSDIY

-357 TDAGQSLVS
+357 TDAGQSLVRDC
-366 ETLAAHRNQLGAHV
+366 LGAHRNQLNAHV

-388 ADIAEDQF
+388 ADIAEDEF

-430 NRTIIKLAQQLVID
+430 NRTIIKLAQQLVVD

-479 EQVADKYGDG
+479 EQVADKYGDQ
-489 ATETQVMRAVALC
+489 AAETQVMRAVALC

-524 GESRRGD
+524 AESRRAE
-531 VADAV
+531 VADAL
-536 AGLVVDDRLR
+536 ARLVTDDRLR

-588 GGLSVTKGRSFKVEL
+588 AGLSVTKGRSFKVEL
-603 WVEGEKLADGDV
+603 WVEGEKLSDGEV
-615 ALDIEEADATRRD
+615 ALHIEEADATHRD
-628 QLRGQSRDDT
+628 QLRKQSREDAANNGVTWVYTLSDDT
-638 AKNRVSWVYSLSDA
+638 
-652 AYQAIVEWYRSD
+652 YQAIVEWYRSD

-692 VERQLTDR
+692 VEHQLTDR

-708 QVIFRGKVDEAP
+708 QVIFRGKVDDAP
-720 TGTLMQSAQKLMTER
+720 AGTLPQSAQKLMTER
-735 ISEIYDRLDS
+735 ISEIYDRLDG

-755 MTVLRTDDLG
+755 MALLRTDDLA
-765 TVNEALTESGI
+765 TANEALSESGI
-776 GLVRLTPEGHQ
+776 GLIRLTPQGHQ
-787 FATDSGPLDD
+787 LATDSGPLDD

-812 TGALLASKLAAPPRG
+812 TGALLATKLAAPPRG
-827 APIEVAQALT
+827 APIEVTQAL
-837 AAALRAGLLEVTY
+837 AAAAVRAGLLEVTY
-850 QGSRIGDP
+850 QGAKIGNP
-858 SDHRLERVFGR
+858 SDHRLDRVFGK
-869 ISDFRG
+869 INDFRG
-875 SSFAPPTAGPD
+875 SSFAPPTAGPAV
-886 IETRVQLAASL
+886 ETRVELATNL

-905 AIDPAGLAAALRQFF
+905 PIDVAGLAAALRDFF
-920 APDREA
+920 VGDSEA
-926 CSKIGAGLMGADLA
+926 CSMIGAGLMGADLP
-940 VPDSVS
+940 VPDAVT
-946 RLRNIVF
+946 RLQNIVA
-953 SFPQASDADVITT
+953 SFPQASDADTVTT
-966 AAGAWVDL
+966 AAAAWVDL
-974 VADHETVCKLVE
+974 TADHETVCRLVE

-994 VRAARAQIQAG
+994 VRKARAEVHAG
-1005 GEGLGSEATAG
+1005 PDGLPSNASSA
-1016 VGELADLLA
+1016 VSELADLLA
-1025 TGNLLSHRGAIKQLT
+1025 AGNLLSHRGAIKDLT
-1040 TKVQDARR
+1040 VKVYDARQ
-1048 HAASE
+1048 HAATE
-1053 AAARITSKLDHAR
+1053 AAARVTAKLEEAR
-1066 AAIRAQFAE
+1066 TAIQARFSE
-1075 MDSGKVDEAMRQLEH
+1075 MDSGKVDEALRQLDQ
-1090 LAPPD
+1090 LAPPA
-1095 EPTTVPLGDLLARAE
+1095 EPTAVPLSDLLARLE
-1110 LVESR
+1110 LVEPR
-1115 AASTARV
+1115 AASTARL

-1133 RIHVMDL
+1133 RVHVMEL
-1140 VSEPITTEEELDVAL
+1140 VSEPITTEEELDIAL
-1155 GRIRQAALA
+1155 GRIRQAALT
-1164 ELAPPDPK
+1164 ELADGK

>member
-1 MATAPSL
+1 MK
-8 FPEETIREDQELFR
+8 IRELFR

-36 LSDESIVAHEI
+36 LSDEAIVAHEI

-61 ELVDVFGDTARNPSE
+61 ELVDVYGDTARNPSE

-93 AKTVGYALD
+93 AKTVGYALAD
-102 NPLIDGRTATDRLL
+102 PVIEGRTATTRLL
-116 GRANSHK
+116 ARANSHK
-123 LDALLNTAHTLVPT
+123 LDALLNTAHTLAPT

-175 LLAELEVTL
+175 LLAELEITL
-184 EAEGRLQAFE
+184 EAEGRLEAFE
-194 AAVLEATDGRPWA
+194 TAVLEATDARPWA

-220 RALHLIDSANFP
+220 RALHLIDAATFP
-232 SADSWAKAAA
+232 SADSWAKAAST
-242 APNID
+242 PNID

-259 ARRGEGATRLVFV
+259 GRRGGGATRLVFV

-302 PLWLVVTSQER
+302 PLWLIVTSQER

-357 TDAGQSLVS
+357 TEAGQSSVR
-366 ETLAAHRNQLGAHV
+366 EALAAHRNQLNAHV

-388 ADIAEDQF
+388 ADIAEDEF

-401 LVPYQVQLLIDAV
+401 LLPYQVQLLIDAV

-430 NRTIIKLAQQLVID
+430 NRTIIKLAQQLIID
-444 PSHGLG
+444 PGHGLG
-450 DDDVGALITLDRAA
+450 NDGVGALITLDRAA

-479 EQVADKYGDG
+479 EQVADSYGDG
-489 ATETQVMRAVALC
+489 AVETRVMRAVALC

-524 GESRRGD
+524 AESRRPE
-531 VADAV
+531 VADAL
-536 AGLVVDDRLR
+536 ARLVIDDRLR
-546 AGDDGYHIQSPEQ
+546 VGDRGYHIQSPEQ

-575 AIRIRKALVRQAL
+575 AIRIRKTLLRQAL
-588 GGLSVTKGRSFKVEL
+588 AGLSVTKGRSFKVEL
-603 WVEGEKLADGDV
+603 WVEGEKLSDGEV
-615 ALDIEEADATRRD
+615 TVQIEEADATRRD
-628 QLRGQSRDDT
+628 QLRNQSREET
-638 AKNRVSWVYSLSDA
+638 SKNRVTWAYTLSDDT
-652 AYQAIVEWYRSD
+652 YEAIVEWYRSE
-664 EMIKAK
+664 EMMTAK

-687 QRLGR
+687 QRLAR

-708 QVIFRGKVDEAP
+708 QVIFRGKVEDAP
-720 TGTLMQSAQKLMTER
+720 VGTLLQSAQKLVTER
-735 ISEIYDRLDS
+735 ISEIYDRLES

-765 TVNEALTESGI
+765 TVNEGLTESGI
-776 GLVRLTPEGHQ
+776 GLVRLTPQGHQ
-787 FATDSGPLDD
+787 FATDTRPLEDM
-797 LLKLVKSEMSFGHAV
+797 LNVVKTEMSFGHAV
-812 TGALLASKLAAPPRG
+812 TGALLATKLAAPPRG
-827 APIEVAQALT
+827 APIEVAQALA

-850 QGSRIGDP
+850 QGAKIGDP
-858 SDHRLERVFGR
+858 SDHRLERVFGK

-875 SSFAPPTAGPD
+875 SSFAPPTAGPAV
-886 IETRVQLAASL
+886 ETRVELAANL
-897 GKLTGTKP
+897 GTLTGTKP
-905 AIDPAGLAAALRQFF
+905 PIDVAGLAAALQDFF
-920 APDREA
+920 SADAEA
-926 CSKIGAGLMGADLA
+926 CARIGAGLMGAGLP
-940 VPDSVS
+940 VPDAVT
-946 RLRNIVF
+946 RLQNIVV
-953 SFPQASDADVITT
+953 SFRQAGPADIVT
-966 AAGAWVDL
+966 AAAAAWVDL
-974 VADHETVCKLVE
+974 TADHETVCKLVD

-994 VRAARAQIQAG
+994 VRKARTEVQAG
-1005 GEGLGSEATAG
+1005 SEGLPPEASTA

-1025 TGNLLSHRGAIKQLT
+1025 AGDLLSHRGAIRDLT
-1040 TKVQDARR
+1040 GKVQDMRR
-1048 HAASE
+1048 HASIE
-1053 AAARITSKLDHAR
+1053 AADRVVAKLEEAR
-1066 AAIRAQFAE
+1066 AAIRTRFAE
-1075 MDSGKVDEAMRQLEH
+1075 MDSSKVDEALRQLEQ
-1090 LAPPD
+1090 LAPPAD
-1095 EPTTVPLGDLLARAE
+1095 PTNVPLGDLLARAE
-1110 LVESR
+1110 LVEPR

-1133 RIHVMDL
+1133 RIRVLDL
-1140 VSEPITTEEELDVAL
+1140 VSEPITSEEELDVAL
-1155 GRIRQAALA
+1155 KRIRQAALA
-1164 ELAPPDPK
+1164 ELEPPDPK

>member
-1 MATAPSL
+1 MK
-8 FPEETIREDQELFR
+8 IRELFR

-36 LSDESIVAHEI
+36 LSDEAIVAHEI

-61 ELVDVFGDTARNPSE
+61 ELVDVYADTARNPSE

-93 AKTVGYALD
+93 AKTVGYALAD
-102 NPLIDGRTATDRLL
+102 PVIEGRTATDRLL
-116 GRANSHK
+116 ARANSHK
-123 LDALLNTAHTLVPT
+123 LEALLNTAHTVAPT

-175 LLAELEVTL
+175 LLAELEITL

-194 AAVLEATDGRPWA
+194 TAVLEATNDRPWA
-207 QVRDVALAKNYAS
+207 QVRDVALSKNYAS
-220 RALHLIDSANFP
+220 RALHLIDAANFP
-232 SADSWAKAAA
+232 SADSWAKAAT

-259 ARRGEGATRLVFV
+259 GRRGDGATRLVFV

-357 TDAGQSLVS
+357 TDAGQSLVR
-366 ETLAAHRNQLGAHV
+366 EVLAAHRNQLNANV

-388 ADIAEDQF
+388 ADIAEDEF

-444 PSHGLG
+444 PNHGLG

-464 QLLEEAIPTSWRHEI
+464 QLLEEALPTSWRHEI
-479 EQVADKYGDG
+479 AQVADKYDDG

-512 ANLAVLLHDRIG
+512 HNLAVLLHDRID

-531 VADAV
+531 VADAL
-536 AGLVVDDRLR
+536 GRLVVDDRLR

-575 AIRIRKALVRQAL
+575 AIRIRKALIRQAL
-588 GGLSVTKGRSFKVEL
+588 AGLSVTKGRSFKVEL

-615 ALDIEEADATRRD
+615 ALSIEEADATRRD
-628 QLRGQSRDDT
+628 QLRGQSREDT
-638 AKNRVSWVYSLSDA
+638 DKNRVSWVYSLSDD
-652 AYQAIVEWYRSD
+652 AYQAHRRVVSQRRDDQGQGHAVEDSCRGR
-664 EMIKAK
+664 AARRG
-670 DTPSKTA
+670 TTA
-677 AEVEL
+677 A
-682 LGEER
+682 R
-687 QRLGR
+687 PSRAPA
-692 VERQLTDR
+692 DR
-700 LARDLTSG
+700 PPGARPHGG
-708 QVIFRGKVDEAP
+708 QVIFRGKVDDAP
-720 TGTLMQSAQKLMTER
+720 AGTLTQSAQKLMTER

-776 GLVRLTPEGHQ
+776 GLVRLTPQGHE

-812 TGALLASKLAAPPRG
+812 TGALLATKLAAPPRG
-827 APIEVAQALT
+827 APIEVTQAL
-837 AAALRAGLLEVTY
+837 AAGRAACRPARGHLPGLEDRRSVGPSAGARVRQDQRLPRVVICA
-850 QGSRIGDP
+850 SDRPDP
-858 SDHRLERVFGR
+858 PSKHE
-869 ISDFRG
+869 SN
-875 SSFAPPTAGPD
+875 SPPTS
-886 IETRVQLAASL
+886 ASS
-897 GKLTGTKP
+897 P
-905 AIDPAGLAAALRQFF
+905 AQSQPFDPAGLAAALRQFF
-920 APDREA
+920 AADREA
-926 CSKIGAGLMGADLA
+926 CSKIGAGLMGADLP
-940 VPDSVS
+940 VPDAVT
-946 RLRNIVF
+946 RLQNIVA

-994 VRAARAQIQAG
+994 VRKARAEVQAG
-1005 GEGLGSEATAG
+1005 GRGPA
-1016 VGELADLLA
+1016 VRRFDRP
-1025 TGNLLSHRGAIKQLT
+1025 HR
-1040 TKVQDARR
+1040 ARR
-1048 HAASE
+1048 SSGHRRSACASRGDQAADRHGSGRP
-1053 AAARITSKLDHAR
+1053 APRRDGGRRPHHRQARRCAR
-1066 AAIRAQFAE
+1066 CDSSRFAE
-1075 MDSGKVDEAMRQLEH
+1075 MDSGKVDEALRQLDQLE
-1090 LAPPD
+1090 PPE
-1095 EPTTVPLGDLLARAE
+1095 EPTTVPLGDLLARVE
-1110 LVESR
+1110 LVEPR
-1115 AASTARV
+1115 AANTNSGSRRASGGWQSRTHRRDGAR
-1122 LEELQAAGNLA
+1122 
-1133 RIHVMDL
+1133 
-1140 VSEPITTEEELDVAL
+1140 
-1155 GRIRQAALA
+1155 
-1164 ELAPPDPK
+1164 K
-1172 QVRLQ
+1172 

>member
-1 MATAPSL
+1 VK
-8 FPEETIREDQELFR
+8 IRELFR

-36 LSDESIVAHEI
+36 LSDEAIVAHEI
-47 EEYVVTENIREHLE
+47 EEYVVTENIRDHLE
-61 ELVDVFGDTARNPSE
+61 ELVDVYADTARNPSE

-93 AKTVGYALD
+93 AKTVGYALA
-102 NPLIDGRTATDRLL
+102 NPTIEGRTATDRLL
-116 GRANSHK
+116 ARANSHK
-123 LDALLNTAHTLVPT
+123 LEALLNTAHTVAPT

-175 LLAELEVTL
+175 LLAELEITL
-184 EAEGRLQAFE
+184 EAEGRLETFE
-194 AAVLEATDGRPWA
+194 AAVLDATDGRPWA

-220 RALHLIDSANFP
+220 RALHLIDVANFP
-232 SADSWAKAAA
+232 SADSWAKAAS

-259 ARRGEGATRLVFV
+259 GRRGDGATRLVFV

-302 PLWLVVTSQER
+302 PLWLIVTSQER

-357 TDAGQSLVS
+357 TDAGQSLVR
-366 ETLAAHRNQLGAHV
+366 EALAAHRNQLNTHV

-388 ADIAEDQF
+388 ADIAEDEF

-479 EQVADKYGDG
+479 EQVAEKYGDG
-489 ATETQVMRAVALC
+489 ATETQAMRAVALC

-512 ANLAVLLHDRIG
+512 PNLSALLHERIG

-531 VADAV
+531 VADAL
-536 AGLVVDDRLR
+536 GRLVVDDRLR

-575 AIRIRKALVRQAL
+575 AIRIRKMLVRQAL
-588 GGLSVTKGRSFKVEL
+588 AGLSVTKGRSFKVEL
-603 WVEGEKLADGDV
+603 WIEGEKLAEGDV
-615 ALDIEEADATRRD
+615 ALHIEEADSTRRD
-628 QLRGQSRDDT
+628 QLRGQSREDT
-638 AKNRVSWVYSLSDA
+638 AKNRVTWVYSLSED

-687 QRLGR
+687 QRLAR
-692 VERQLTDR
+692 VERQLTER
-700 LARDLTSG
+700 LARDLTAG
-708 QVIFRGKVDEAP
+708 QVIFRGKMDDAP
-720 TGTLMQSAQKLMTER
+720 AGTLTQSAQKLMTER

-755 MTVLRTDDLG
+755 MTVLRTEDLG

-776 GLVRLTPEGHQ
+776 GLVRLTPQGHQ
-787 FATDSGPLDD
+787 FATESGPLDD
-797 LLKLVKSEMSFGHAV
+797 LLKVVKAEMSFGHAV
-812 TGALLASKLAAPPRG
+812 TGALIASKLAAPPRG
-827 APIEVAQALT
+827 APVEVAQALA
-837 AAALRAGLLEVTY
+837 AAALRAGLLEATY

-858 SDHRLERVFGR
+858 SDHRLERVFGK

-875 SSFAPPTAGPD
+875 TSFAPPTAGPAV
-886 IETRVQLAASL
+886 ETRVELAANL

-905 AIDPAGLAAALRQFF
+905 PFDPAGLAAALRQFF
-920 APDREA
+920 AADREA
-926 CSKIGAGLMGADLA
+926 CSKIAAGLMGADLP
-940 VPDSVS
+940 VPDAVT
-946 RLRNIVF
+946 RLRNIVA
-953 SFPQASDADVITT
+953 SFPQASDADVITS

-974 VADHETVCKLVE
+974 VADHDTVCKLVD

-994 VRAARAQIQAG
+994 VRKARAEVNAG
-1005 GEGLGSEATAG
+1005 TEGLPPDASTDLGQ
-1016 VGELADLLA
+1016 LADLLA

-1040 TKVQDARR
+1040 VKLQDARR
-1048 HAASE
+1048 RAASD
-1053 AAARITSKLDHAR
+1053 AAARITTKLDAAR
-1066 AAIRAQFAE
+1066 SAIRARFAE
-1075 MDSGKVDEAMRQLEH
+1075 MDSGKVDEALRQLDQ
-1090 LAPPD
+1090 LAPPP
-1095 EPTTVPLGDLLARAE
+1095 EPTAVPLGDLLARVE
-1110 LVESR
+1110 LIEPR
-1115 AASTARV
+1115 AANTARV

-1133 RIHVMDL
+1133 RVHVMEL
-1140 VSEPITTEEELDVAL
+1140 VSEPITTEEELDTAL
-1155 GRIRQAALA
+1155 GRIRQAAVA
-1164 ELAPPDPK
+1164 ELVEGK

>member
-1 MATAPSL
+1 VK
-8 FPEETIREDQELFR
+8 IRELFR

-36 LSDESIVAHEI
+36 LSDEAIVAHEI
-47 EEYVVTENIREHLE
+47 QEYVVTENIREHLE
-61 ELVDVFGDTARNPSE
+61 ELADVYGDTARNPSE

-93 AKTVGYALD
+93 AKTVGYALA
-102 NPLIDGRTATDRLL
+102 NPLIEGRTATDRLL
-116 GRANSHK
+116 ARANSHK
-123 LDALLNTAHTLVPT
+123 LEALLNTAHKQAPT

-175 LLAELEVTL
+175 LLAELEITL

-194 AAVLEATDGRPWA
+194 TAVLEATDGRPWA

-220 RALHLIDSANFP
+220 RALHLIDAANFP

-242 APNID
+242 VPNID

-259 ARRGEGATRLVFV
+259 GRRGDGATRLVFV

-366 ETLAAHRNQLGAHV
+366 EALAAHRNQFNAHV

-396 VRLYP
+396 VQLYP

-444 PSHGLG
+444 PNHGLG
-450 DDDVGALITLDRAA
+450 NGDVGALITLDRAA

-479 EQVADKYGDG
+479 EQVADKYGDD

-512 ANLAVLLHDRIG
+512 PNLAVLLHDRIG

-531 VADAV
+531 VADAL
-536 AGLVVDDRLR
+536 GRLVGDDRLR

-575 AIRIRKALVRQAL
+575 AIRIRKALLRQAL
-588 GGLSVTKGRSFKVEL
+588 AGLSVTKGRSFKVEL

-615 ALDIEEADATRRD
+615 ALHIEEADATRRD
-628 QLRGQSRDDT
+628 QLRGQSREDT
-638 AKNRVSWVYSLSDA
+638 AKNRVSWVYSLSDD

-664 EMIKAK
+664 EMVKAK

-692 VERQLTDR
+692 IERQLIER

-708 QVIFRGKVDEAP
+708 QVIFRGKMDDAP
-720 TGTLMQSAQKLMTER
+720 AGSLTQSAQKLMTER

-765 TVNEALTESGI
+765 TVNEALTEGGI
-776 GLVRLTPEGHQ
+776 GLVRLTPQGHQ
-787 FATDSGPLDD
+787 FATGSGPLDD
-797 LLKLVKSEMSFGHAV
+797 LLKVVKSEMSFGHSV

-850 QGSRIGDP
+850 QGSKIGDP
-858 SDHRLERVFGR
+858 SDHRLDRVFGK

-886 IETRVQLAASL
+886 VETRVQLAANL

-920 APDREA
+920 AADREA
-926 CSKIGAGLMGADLA
+926 CSKIGAGLMGADLP
-940 VPDSVS
+940 VPDSVT
-946 RLRNIVF
+946 RLRNIVA

-974 VADHETVCKLVE
+974 VADHEIVCKLVD

-994 VRAARAQIQAG
+994 VRAARAEIQAG
-1005 GEGLGSEATAG
+1005 GEGLDSDATAA

-1025 TGNLLSHRGAIKQLT
+1025 TGNLLSHRGEIKQLT

-1048 HAASE
+1048 HAATE
-1053 AAARITSKLDHAR
+1053 AAAHIISKLDHAR

-1075 MDSGKVDEAMRQLEH
+1075 MDSAKVDEALRQLEQ
-1090 LAPPD
+1090 LAPPA
-1095 EPTTVPLGDLLARAE
+1095 EPATVPLADLLARAE

-1133 RIHVMDL
+1133 RIRVMDL

-1155 GRIRQAALA
+1155 SRIREAALA

>member
-1 MATAPSL
+1 VK
-8 FPEETIREDQELFR
+8 IRELFR

-36 LSDESIVAHEI
+36 LSDEAIVAHEI

-61 ELVDVFGDTARNPSE
+61 ELVDVYGDTARNPSE

-93 AKTVGYALD
+93 AKTVGYALAD
-102 NPLIDGRTATDRLL
+102 PVIEGRTATDRLL
-116 GRANSHK
+116 ARANSHK
-123 LDALLNTAHTLVPT
+123 LDALLNTAHTLAPT

-175 LLAELEVTL
+175 LLAELEITL
-184 EAEGRLQAFE
+184 EAEGRLEAFE
-194 AAVLEATDGRPWA
+194 TAVLEATDGRPWA

-220 RALHLIDSANFP
+220 RALHLIDAATFP
-232 SADSWAKAAA
+232 SADSWAKAAS

-259 ARRGEGATRLVFV
+259 ARRGGGATRLVFV

-357 TDAGQSLVS
+357 TEAGQSFVR
-366 ETLAAHRNQLGAHV
+366 EALAAHRNQLNAHV

-388 ADIAEDQF
+388 ADIAEDEF

-401 LVPYQVQLLIDAV
+401 LLPYQVQLLIDAV

-430 NRTIIKLAQQLVID
+430 NRTIIKLAQQLIID
-444 PSHGLG
+444 PGHGLG
-450 DDDVGALITLDRAA
+450 NGDVGALITLDRAA

-479 EQVADKYGDG
+479 EQVADSYGDG
-489 ATETQVMRAVALC
+489 AAETRVMRAVALC

-524 GESRRGD
+524 GESRRAEVGD
-531 VADAV
+531 ALARLVA
-536 AGLVVDDRLR
+536 DDRLR

-575 AIRIRKALVRQAL
+575 AIRIRKALVRQTLA
-588 GGLSVTKGRSFKVEL
+588 GLSVTKGRSFKVEL
-603 WVEGEKLADGDV
+603 WVEGEKLSDGEV
-615 ALDIEEADATRRD
+615 ALHIEEADGSRRD
-628 QLRGQSRDDT
+628 QLRNQSREDA
-638 AKNRVSWVYSLSDA
+638 AKNRVSWVYGLSDDT
-652 AYQAIVEWYRSD
+652 YEAIVEWYRSD
-664 EMIKAK
+664 EMVKAK

-677 AEVEL
+677 AEIEL

-700 LARDLTSG
+700 LARDLTRG

-720 TGTLMQSAQKLMTER
+720 AGTLTQSAQKLITER
-735 ISEIYDRLDS
+735 ISEIYDRLHS

-765 TVNEALTESGI
+765 TVNEVLTESGI
-776 GLVRLTPEGHQ
+776 GLVRLTPHGHQ
-787 FATDSGPLDD
+787 FATESGPLDD
-797 LLKLVKSEMSFGHAV
+797 LLKVVKSEMSVGHAV
-812 TGALLASKLAAPPRG
+812 TGALLATKLAAPPRG
-827 APIEVAQALT
+827 APIEVAQALV

-850 QGSRIGDP
+850 QGSKIGDP
-858 SDHRLERVFGR
+858 SDHRLERVLGK
-869 ISDFRG
+869 INDFRG
-875 SSFAPPTAGPD
+875 SSFSPPNAGPSV
-886 IETRVQLAASL
+886 ETRVELAANL

-905 AIDPAGLAAALRQFF
+905 PIDVAGLAAAVREFF
-920 APDREA
+920 AADGEA
-926 CSKIGAGLMGADLA
+926 CSKIGAGLMGADLP
-940 VPDSVS
+940 VPDAVT
-946 RLRNIVF
+946 RLQNIVA
-953 SFPQASDADVITT
+953 SFRQASDANIVTT
-966 AAGAWVDL
+966 AVAAWVDL
-974 VADHETVCKLVE
+974 TADHQTVCKLVE
-986 TLDDDLPL
+986 TLDEDLPL
-994 VRAARAQIQAG
+994 VRKARAEVHAG
-1005 GEGLGSEATAG
+1005 HEGLPSDALSDVSE
-1016 VGELADLLA
+1016 LDDLLA
-1025 TGNLLSHRGAIKQLT
+1025 ASDLLSHRGAIKDLT
-1040 TKVQDARR
+1040 MKVQDARR
-1048 HAASE
+1048 HAATE
-1053 AAARITSKLDHAR
+1053 AAARVTAKLEEAR
-1066 AAIRAQFAE
+1066 TAIRARFAE
-1075 MDSGKVDEAMRQLEH
+1075 MDSGKVDEALRQLDQ
-1090 LAPPD
+1090 LAPPA
-1095 EPTTVPLGDLLARAE
+1095 EPTTVPLGDLLARIE
-1110 LVESR
+1110 LVEPR
-1115 AASTARV
+1115 ANNTARV

-1133 RIHVMDL
+1133 RVRVMEL
-1140 VSEPITTEEELDVAL
+1140 VSEPITTEEELDIAL
-1155 GRIRQAALA
+1155 GRIRQAAVA
-1164 ELAPPDPK
+1164 ELADGK

>member
-1 MATAPSL
+1 MK
-8 FPEETIREDQELFR
+8 IRELFR

>member
-1 MATAPSL
+1 VK
-8 FPEETIREDQELFR
+8 IRELFR

-36 LSDESIVAHEI
+36 LSDAAIVAHEI
-47 EEYVVTENIREHLE
+47 EEYVVTENIRGHLE
-61 ELVDVFGDTARNPSE
+61 ELVDVYADTARNPSE

-81 VSGFFGSGKSSF
+81 ISGFFGSGKSSF
-93 AKTVGYALD
+93 AKALGYALA
-102 NPLIDGRTATDRLL
+102 NPVIEGRTATDRLL
-116 GRANSHK
+116 ARANSHK
-123 LDALLNTAHTLVPT
+123 LEALLNTAHTLAPT

-156 LVLPVYRGLLKRL
+156 LVLPVYRGLLKTL

-175 LLAELEVTL
+175 LLAELEITL
-184 EAEGRLQAFE
+184 EAEKRLQAFE
-194 AAVLEATDGRPWA
+194 TAVLEATEGRPWA
-207 QVRDVALAKNYAS
+207 RVRDVALAKNYAS
-220 RALHLIDSANFP
+220 RALHLIDAANFP
-232 SADSWAKAAA
+232 SADSWAKAAT

-247 HNWLANRALELL
+247 HNWLAMRSLELL
-259 ARRGEGATRLVFV
+259 GRRGGGATRLVFV

-295 AFQKKRG
+295 AFQKRRG

-357 TDAGQSLVS
+357 TDTGQSLVRDA
-366 ETLAAHRNQLGAHV
+366 LAAHRNQLNANV
-380 RLESPTRA
+380 RLESPTRG
-388 ADIAEDQF
+388 ADIAEDEF

-444 PSHGLG
+444 PNHGLG
-450 DDDVGALITLDRAA
+450 DDNVGALITLDRGA

-479 EQVADKYGDG
+479 AQVADKYGDT
-489 ATETQVMRAVALC
+489 ATETRVMRAVALC

-512 ANLAVLLHDRIG
+512 GNLAVLLHDRIG
-524 GESRRGD
+524 GESRRGE
-531 VADAV
+531 VADAL
-536 AGLVVDDRLR
+536 ARLVTDDRLR
-546 AGDDGYHIQSPEQ
+546 SGDDGYHIQSPEQ

-575 AIRIRKALVRQAL
+575 AIRIRKTLMRQAL
-588 GGLSVTKGRSFKVEL
+588 AGLSVTKGRSFKVEL
-603 WVEGEKLADGDV
+603 WVEGEKLSEGEV
-615 ALDIEEADATRRD
+615 ALLIEEADGTRRD
-628 QLRGQSRDDT
+628 QLRNQSREEAAT
-638 AKNRVSWVYSLSDA
+638 NRVTWVYSLSDDT
-652 AYQAIVEWYRSD
+652 YEAIVEWYRSD

-687 QRLGR
+687 QRLAR
-692 VERQLTDR
+692 VERQLADR

-708 QVIFRGKVDEAP
+708 QVIFRGNVDEAP
-720 TGTLMQSAQKLMTER
+720 AGTFAQSAQKLMTER
-735 ISEIYDRLDS
+735 ISAIYDRLDS

-765 TVNEALTESGI
+765 TVNPSLTESGI
-776 GLVRLTPEGHQ
+776 GLVRLTPEGYE
-787 FATDSGPLDD
+787 FATNAGPLDD
-797 LLKLVKSEMSFGHAV
+797 LLKLVKSEMSYGHAV
-812 TGALLASKLAAPPRG
+812 TGALLAARLAAPPRG
-827 APIEVAQALT
+827 APIEVTQALA

-850 QGSRIGDP
+850 QGAKIGTP

-869 ISDFRG
+869 INDFRG

-886 IETRVQLAASL
+886 VETRVKVAADL
-897 GKLTGTKP
+897 GSLTGTKP
-905 AIDPAGLAAALRQFF
+905 AMDVAGLAAALREFF
-920 APDREA
+920 GSDGEA
-926 CSKIGAGLMGADLA
+926 CSKISAGLMGADLP
-940 VPDSVS
+940 VPDAVA
-946 RLRNIVF
+946 RLQNIVA
-953 SFPQASDADVITT
+953 SFRQTSDADTVTT
-966 AAGAWVDL
+966 AATAWVDL
-974 VADHETVCKLVE
+974 SADHQMVCKLVE

-994 VRAARAQIQAG
+994 VRKARAEVLAG
-1005 GEGLGSEATAG
+1005 GDGLPPDSSSD
-1016 VGELADLLA
+1016 VRELGDLLA
-1025 TGNLLSHRGAIKQLT
+1025 TGDLPSHRGAIKDLT
-1040 TKVQDARR
+1040 VRVQDARR
-1048 HAASE
+1048 HAATE
-1053 AAARITSKLDHAR
+1053 AAARITTALEEAR
-1066 AAIRAQFAE
+1066 AAIRARFAD
-1075 MDSGKVDEAMRQLEH
+1075 MDSGKVDEALRQLDQ
-1090 LAPPD
+1090 LAPPA
-1095 EPTTVPLGDLLARAE
+1095 EQTAVPLRDLLARLE
-1110 LVESR
+1110 LVEPR
-1115 AASTARV
+1115 AANTARV

-1133 RIHVMDL
+1133 RVHVMEL
-1140 VSEPITTEEELDVAL
+1140 VSEPITTEEELEVAL
-1155 GRIRQAALA
+1155 DRIRQAALA
-1164 ELAPPDPK
+1164 NLADGK

>member
-1 MATAPSL
+1 MK
-8 FPEETIREDQELFR
+8 IRELFR

-36 LSDESIVAHEI
+36 LSDEAIVAHEI

-61 ELVDVFGDTARNPSE
+61 ELVDVYADTARNPSE

-93 AKTVGYALD
+93 AKTVGYALAD
-102 NPLIDGRTATDRLL
+102 PSLRDAPRLTGFSPGPTRTSLRLSSTPLTRWRRRSRCSSIWPAGETCCARE
-116 GRANSHK
+116 RASC
-123 LDALLNTAHTLVPT
+123 
-137 IAVFLDLA
+137 F
-145 SGRDMLREGES
+145 
-156 LVLPVYRGLLKRL
+156 PVYRGLLKRL

-175 LLAELEVTL
+175 LLAELEITL

-194 AAVLEATDGRPWA
+194 TAVLEATDGRPWA

-220 RALHLIDSANFP
+220 RALHLIDAANFP

-259 ARRGEGATRLVFV
+259 GRRGDGATRLVFV

-357 TDAGQSLVS
+357 TDAGQSLVR
-366 ETLAAHRNQLGAHV
+366 EALAAHRNQLNAHV

-388 ADIAEDQF
+388 ADIAEDEF

-450 DDDVGALITLDRAA
+450 DDEVGALITLDRAA

-512 ANLAVLLHDRIG
+512 PNLAVLLHDRIG

-531 VADAV
+531 VADAL
-536 AGLVVDDRLR
+536 GRLVVDDRLR

-575 AIRIRKALVRQAL
+575 AIRIRKALIRQAL
-588 GGLSVTKGRSFKVEL
+588 AGLSVTKGRSFKVEL

-615 ALDIEEADATRRD
+615 ALHIEEADATRRD
-628 QLRGQSRDDT
+628 QLRGQSREDT
-638 AKNRVSWVYSLSDA
+638 AKNRVSWVYSLSDD

-692 VERQLTDR
+692 IERQLTDR

-708 QVIFRGKVDEAP
+708 QVIFRGKVDDAP
-720 TGTLMQSAQKLMTER
+720 AGTLTQSAQKLMTER

-776 GLVRLTPEGHQ
+776 GLVRLTPQGHQ

-797 LLKLVKSEMSFGHAV
+797 LLKMVKSEMSFGHAV
-812 TGALLASKLAAPPRG
+812 TGALLATKLAAPPRG

-850 QGSRIGDP
+850 QGSKIGDP

-875 SSFAPPTAGPD
+875 SSFAPPTAGP
-886 IETRVQLAASL
+886 
-897 GKLTGTKP
+897 
-905 AIDPAGLAAALRQFF
+905 
-920 APDREA
+920 
-926 CSKIGAGLMGADLA
+926 
-940 VPDSVS
+940 
-946 RLRNIVF
+946 
-953 SFPQASDADVITT
+953 
-966 AAGAWVDL
+966 
-974 VADHETVCKLVE
+974 
-986 TLDDDLPL
+986 
-994 VRAARAQIQAG
+994 
-1005 GEGLGSEATAG
+1005 
-1016 VGELADLLA
+1016 
-1025 TGNLLSHRGAIKQLT
+1025 
-1040 TKVQDARR
+1040 
-1048 HAASE
+1048 
-1053 AAARITSKLDHAR
+1053 
-1066 AAIRAQFAE
+1066 
-1075 MDSGKVDEAMRQLEH
+1075 
-1090 LAPPD
+1090 
-1095 EPTTVPLGDLLARAE
+1095 
-1110 LVESR
+1110 
-1115 AASTARV
+1115 
-1122 LEELQAAGNLA
+1122 
-1133 RIHVMDL
+1133 
-1140 VSEPITTEEELDVAL
+1140 
-1155 GRIRQAALA
+1155 GR
-1164 ELAPPDPK
+1164 
-1172 QVRLQ
+1172 